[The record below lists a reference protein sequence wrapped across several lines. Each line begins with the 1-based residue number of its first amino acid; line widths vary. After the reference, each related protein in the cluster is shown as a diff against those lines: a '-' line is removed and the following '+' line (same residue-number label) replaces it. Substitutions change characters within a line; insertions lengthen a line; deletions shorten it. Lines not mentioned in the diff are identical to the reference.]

1 MFDGGGVTAARARD
15 IEDPLHGGERP
26 VDSQAHALDDRRSPL
41 PGFDPEFSDIV
52 DYILRITYR
61 IWEGNDP
68 ELVRPY
74 YTDDC
79 LIHTLSGPI
88 VGAETVVANT
98 AATLE
103 AFPDRRLFADDVI
116 WSEEGKAG
124 FYTSHRITSP
134 MTHRGQGHWGAP
146 TGRRARVRTI
156 ADCLVRDNRIYG
168 EWLMRDGLA
177 MALQLGL
184 DPWRLARHQAQ
195 QALDNEALQSW
206 AADEITRLQREG
218 DSSALE
224 GLPPAG
230 PHFRAGRRACRAL
243 ERIWSAGDL
252 QAAREIYSPVARLH
266 GPSGRELFGHAEIV
280 HHARSLLAG
289 LVDVRYRIDHVAVTP
304 AVTCAESEAVS
315 VALRWTLT
323 GRYAEHGLYGK
334 PTGARLFLLGAT
346 HLDMIGDRIV
356 EEWTVFDELAV
367 LAQVAGALGA
377 VS

>member
-1 MFDGGGVTAARARD
+1 M
-15 IEDPLHGGERP
+15 
-26 VDSQAHALDDRRSPL
+26 
-41 PGFDPEFSDIV
+41 
-52 DYILRITYR
+52 
-61 IWEGNDP
+61 
-68 ELVRPY
+68 
-74 YTDDC
+74 
-79 LIHTLSGPI
+79 IHTLSGPI

-98 AATLE
+98 AATLK

-116 WSEEGKAG
+116 WSDEGEAG

-134 MTHRGQGHWGAP
+134 MTHRGHGHWGAP
-146 TGRRARVRTI
+146 TGRRARVRTV
-156 ADCLVRDNRIYG
+156 ADCLVRENMIYG

-184 DPWRLARHQAQ
+184 DPWQLARRQAQ
-195 QALDNEALQSW
+195 HARDNKALQHW
-206 AADEITRLQREG
+206 VAEEVARLHDEAATSALQ
-218 DSSALE
+218 DLPSSAPE
-224 GLPPAG
+224 S
-230 PHFRAGRRACRAL
+230 RACRAL

-266 GPSGRELFGHAEIV
+266 GPSGRELFGHAEII
-280 HHARSLLAG
+280 HNARSLLAG

-304 AVTCAESEAVS
+304 AATCAESDAVS

-323 GRYAEHGLYGK
+323 GRYTEHGVYGK
-334 PTGARLFLLGAT
+334 PTGARMFLLGAT

>member
-1 MFDGGGVTAARARD
+1 MADGDGVIPARARD
-15 IEDPLHGGERP
+15 IEDLLHGGERP
-26 VDSQAHALDDRRSPL
+26 ADDQAHAGNWHRPAL

-52 DYILRITYR
+52 DYILRITYW

-68 ELVRPY
+68 ELVHRY
-74 YTDDC
+74 YTNDC
-79 LIHTLSGPI
+79 FIHTLSGPI
-88 VGAETVVANT
+88 IGAETVVANT

-134 MTHRGQGHWGAP
+134 MTHRGHGHWGAP

-156 ADCLVRDNRIYG
+156 ADCLVRENMIYG

-184 DPWRLARHQAQ
+184 DPWPLARRQAQ
-195 QALDNEALQSW
+195 QALDNKALQRW
-206 AADEITRLQREG
+206 VADEVARLHDEAG
-218 DSSALE
+218 TSALQD
-224 GLPPAG
+224 LPHSAPET
-230 PHFRAGRRACRAL
+230 RACRAMGS
-243 ERIWSAGDL
+243 IWSAGDL
-252 QAAREIYSPVARLH
+252 QVVREIYSPVARLH

-280 HHARSLLAG
+280 QHARSLLAG
-289 LVDVRYRIDHVAVTP
+289 LADVRYRIDHVAVTP
-304 AVTCAESEAVS
+304 GEVDTTSEPEAVS

-346 HLDMIGDRIV
+346 HLDMIGDRII

-377 VS
+377 AS

>member
-1 MFDGGGVTAARARD
+1 MSDGDSVIPARARD
-15 IEDPLHGGERP
+15 IEDPVHGGERP
-26 VDSQAHALDDRRSPL
+26 ADKQARGPDCRRPAL
-41 PGFDPEFSDIV
+41 PGFDAEFSDIV

-68 ELVRPY
+68 ALVRPY

-116 WSEEGKAG
+116 WSDEGKAG

-134 MTHRGQGHWGAP
+134 MTHRGHGHWGAP

-184 DPWRLARHQAQ
+184 DPWQLARRQARQAQ
-195 QALDNEALQSW
+195 DNEALQRW
-206 AADEITRLQREG
+206 AASEIARLQQE
-218 DSSALE
+218 DEMLALE
-224 GLPPAG
+224 GLPPCA
-230 PHFRAGRRACRAL
+230 PETWACRAL
-243 ERIWSAGDL
+243 ERIWSARDF
-252 QAAREIYSPVARLH
+252 QAVREIYSPVARLH
-266 GPSGRELFGHAEIV
+266 GPSGRELFGHTEILQ
-280 HHARSLLAG
+280 HARSLLAG
-289 LVDVRYRIDHVAVTP
+289 LVDVRYRIDNVAVTRP
-304 AVTCAESEAVS
+304 GLDADSTPEAVS

-334 PTGARLFLLGAT
+334 PTGAQVFLLGAT

>member
-1 MFDGGGVTAARARD
+1 MPARARD

-26 VDSQAHALDDRRSPL
+26 ADSPARPSDNGRPAL

-68 ELVRPY
+68 ELVHRY

-79 LIHTLSGPI
+79 VIHTLAGPI

-98 AATLE
+98 TATLK
-103 AFPDRRLFADDVI
+103 AFPDRRLFGDDVI
-116 WSEEGKAG
+116 WSDEGEAG

-134 MTHRGQGHWGAP
+134 MTHRGHGHWGAP

-156 ADCLVRDNRIYG
+156 ADCLVRENRIYG

-184 DPWRLARHQAQ
+184 DPLPLARRQAR
-195 QALDNEALQSW
+195 QALDNAALQHW
-206 AADEITRLQREG
+206 AAGEVARLYDQAG
-218 DSSALE
+218 ASASE
-224 GLPPAG
+224 GLPSGAAE
-230 PHFRAGRRACRAL
+230 RLACRAM
-243 ERIWSAGDL
+243 ERIWSARDF

-266 GPSGRELFGHAEIV
+266 GPSGRELFGHTEIV
-280 HHARSLLAG
+280 HNARALLAG
-289 LVDVRYRIDHVAVTP
+289 LADVRYRIDHVAVTP
-304 AVTCAESEAVS
+304 VESDNSAAPDAVS

-323 GRYAEHGLYGK
+323 GCYTGHGLYGK

-346 HLDMIGDRIV
+346 HLDMIDDRIV

>member
-1 MFDGGGVTAARARD
+1 MAEGDGVMPARARD
-15 IEDPLHGGERP
+15 IEDPVHGGERLA
-26 VDSQAHALDDRRSPL
+26 DDQARAGNRHRPAL

-68 ELVRPY
+68 GLVHRY

-88 VGAETVVANT
+88 IGAETVVANT

-103 AFPDRRLFADDVI
+103 AFPDRRLFGDDVI
-116 WSEEGKAG
+116 WSDEGEAG

-134 MTHRGQGHWGAP
+134 MTHLGHGHWGAP
-146 TGRRARVRTI
+146 TGRRARVRSI

-184 DPWRLARHQAQ
+184 DPWPLARRQAQ
-195 QALDNEALQSW
+195 QALDNQALQRW
-206 AADEITRLQREG
+206 VADEVVRLHDEAG
-218 DSSALE
+218 TSALQD
-224 GLPPAG
+224 LPRSAPETRVS
-230 PHFRAGRRACRAL
+230 RAI
-243 ERIWSAGDL
+243 ESIWSARDF
-252 QAAREIYSPVARLH
+252 QAVREIYSPVARLH

-304 AVTCAESEAVS
+304 AEACAEPEAVS

-323 GRYAEHGLYGK
+323 GRYAEHGLYGQ

-367 LAQVAGALGA
+367 LAQVAGALEA
-377 VS
+377 AS